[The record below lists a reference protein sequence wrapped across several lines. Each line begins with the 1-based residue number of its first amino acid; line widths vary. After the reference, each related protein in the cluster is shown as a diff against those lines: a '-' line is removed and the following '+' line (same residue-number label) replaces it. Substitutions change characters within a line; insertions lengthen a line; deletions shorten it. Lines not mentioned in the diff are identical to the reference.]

1 MKDNAELLAPDFMKA
16 LTGYITDGHENS
28 ISREHVY
35 ILLVFN
41 IKLILTKKL
50 GVLGFW
56 GDRKSVV

>member
-35 ILLVFN
+35 ILLVFK

-50 GVLGFW
+50 
-56 GDRKSVV
+56 SVRTF